1 MPEITN
7 PSPSPEEPA
16 KKSSKERLKEITDS
30 IEAGVK
36 DVFES
41 GKYETYL
48 RTMSRFHRYSFNN
61 TMLIYMQKPDATH
74 VASFTKW
81 KDDFKRHVKKG
92 ERGIKII
99 APTPYKKKIETQK
112 LDPDTHAPLLDK
124 DGNAIMVEKEVQI
137 PYFKVV
143 SVFDISST
151 EGPPLPQLAATL
163 KGDVK
168 QYEAFLEALERS
180 SPVPVSYEN
189 LTPGCD
195 GVFRV
200 GEQSIGIQM
209 GMSEVQTVAA
219 LIHEIA
225 HSKLHNKKALEE
237 AGIEM
242 EQKTRRTQEVEA
254 ESVAYSVSQYYGI
267 ETAENSFG
275 YIAGWASNQELPELK
290 SSLETIRQTAS
301 SLITD
306 IDRNFREICKER
318 GIEPD
323 KIYQQEQESASDAP
337 EISAPGSS
345 QELRCTEESFESFAG
360 DVYAIYQLREDIP
373 NYRSLA
379 YSNLEY
385 LQKNG
390 LSPGH
395 ANYDLKY
402 VFPFDGAVHLEDI
415 YQKFN
420 GDSRPEDFTGH
431 SLSVSDIV
439 AIKQDGHVSY
449 HYCDSFGFQQLPD
462 FRQQENYLKSAEMSM
477 EDDYGMIDGIIN
489 NGMREAPEEKIAPS
503 PARDS
508 PGRESVLGKL
518 KSIQPQESTKT
529 AQIRSAEREI

>member
-1 MPEITN
+1 MPEIEN
-7 PSPSPEEPA
+7 AVPVSAPETPE
-16 KKSSKERLKEITDS
+16 KKSGKERLKEITDS

-36 DVFES
+36 GVFES
-41 GKYETYL
+41 GKYENYL
-48 RTMSRFHRYSFNN
+48 RTMSRLHRYSFNN

-81 KDDFKRHVKKG
+81 KDEFKRHVKKG

-151 EGPPLPQLAATL
+151 EGPPLPQLASTL

-195 GVFRV
+195 GVFRE
-200 GEQSIGIQM
+200 GEQSIGIQL

-237 AGIEM
+237 AGVEVV
-242 EQKTRRTQEVEA
+242 EKTRRTQEVEA

-267 ETAENSFG
+267 ETSENSFG
-275 YIAGWASNQELPELK
+275 YIAGWASDRELSELK
-290 SSLETIRQTAS
+290 NSLETIRQTAS
-301 SLITD
+301 GLITD
-306 IDRNFREICKER
+306 IDRNFREVCKER

-323 KIYQQEQESASDAP
+323 KAYQQEQESTPTIPESGAP
-337 EISAPGSS
+337 SVST
-345 QELRCTEESFESFAG
+345 ELHCTEESFEAFSG
-360 DVYAIYQLREDIP
+360 DAYAIYQLRDDIP
-373 NYRSLA
+373 DYRALA

-385 LQKNG
+385 LQKHG

-402 VFPFDGAVHLEDI
+402 VAPIEGNINLEGI

-420 GDSRPEDFTGH
+420 TNDRPTDFTGH

-449 HYCDSFGFQQLPD
+449 HYCDSFGFRQLPD
-462 FRQQENYLKSAEMSM
+462 FRQQENYLKNAEMAM

-489 NGMREAPEEKIAPS
+489 NGKRNSPEEKNAP
-503 PARDS
+503 PAE
-508 PGRESVLGKL
+508 RESVLSKL
-518 KSIQPQESTKT
+518 KSIQPQEPNKT
-529 AQIRSAEREI
+529 APRKSAEREI

>member
-1 MPEITN
+1 MPENTN
-7 PSPSPEEPA
+7 PVSTPEEPA

-30 IEAGVK
+30 IEAGVR

-81 KDDFKRHVKKG
+81 KDDFKRHVKRG

-112 LDPDTHAPLLDK
+112 LDPDTRAPLLDK
-124 DGNAIMVEKEVQI
+124 DGNAIMIEKEIQI

-151 EGPPLPQLAATL
+151 EGPPLPELASTL

-200 GEQSIGIQM
+200 GEQSIGIQL

-225 HSKLHNKKALEE
+225 HSKLHNKKAPED
-237 AGIEM
+237 AGIEVV
-242 EQKTRRTQEVEA
+242 EKDRRTQEIEA

-267 ETAENSFG
+267 ETGENSFG
-275 YIAGWASNQELPELK
+275 YLAGWASSKELSELK
-290 SSLETIRQTAS
+290 NSLETIRETAS
-301 SLITD
+301 GLITD
-306 IDRNFREICKER
+306 IDRNFREVCKER

-323 KIYQQEQESASDAP
+323 KNYQLEQESAPIAP
-337 EISAPGSS
+337 ESVAPAAPPTL
-345 QELRCTEESFESFAG
+345 QFTEESFEAFPGNA
-360 DVYAIYQLREDIP
+360 YAIYQLREDIP

-390 LSPGH
+390 LTPGH

-402 VFPFDGAVHLEDI
+402 AAAFEDSVRLESI

-420 GDSRPEDFTGH
+420 GEDRPADFTGH

-449 HYCDSFGFQQLPD
+449 HYCDSFGFRQLPD
-462 FRQQENYLKSAEMSM
+462 FRQQENYLKNAEISM

-489 NGMREAPEEKIAPS
+489 NGSREPEKEVSLKK
-503 PARDS
+503 
-508 PGRESVLGKL
+508 ESVLGKL
-518 KSIQPQESTKT
+518 KSIQPQESMKT
-529 AQIRSAEREI
+529 APKKSAEREI